1 MDIASG
7 LAYRSAQPLRTGS
20 AALALLAVLALALL
34 VIGVAVAIAALLPGA
49 SDPVVVA
56 PLRW

>member
-1 MDIASG
+1 MDNASG

-20 AALALLAVLALALL
+20 AALALLAFFALALWA
-34 VIGVAVAIAALLPGA
+34 IGVAVAIAALLPVA